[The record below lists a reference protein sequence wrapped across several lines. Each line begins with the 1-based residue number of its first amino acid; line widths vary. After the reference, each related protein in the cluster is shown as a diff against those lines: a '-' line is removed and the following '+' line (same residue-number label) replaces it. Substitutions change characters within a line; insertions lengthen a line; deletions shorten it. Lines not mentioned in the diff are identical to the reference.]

1 MALSPKED
9 DALRASL
16 RPIMDDAY
24 LWPYCLCH
32 EDDGPRRCHEYG
44 AWRRR
49 SNFRVFCLLCAR
61 PSACVCGSVS
71 PSSAPFTLLSGASV
85 YIIYIYIVFE
95 KRPVARGFDGPGAGA
110 AEISIGRRA
119 SSPSGDWR
127 DWTVLFATLVF
138 VSFATGYTTLDP
150 QRHSSPHLGRVRLP
164 LAPRPPA
171 RRGQV
176 LEVGELDAVKRVRR
190 ARRDEPGEQG

>member
-1 MALSPKED
+1 MHIDDPIAYGLWKLMMA
-9 DALRASL
+9 R
-16 RPIMDDAY
+16 
-24 LWPYCLCH
+24 
-32 EDDGPRRCHEYG
+32 G
-44 AWRRR
+44 ADTSTTHGATVRT
-49 SNFRVFCLLCAR
+49 SVSFLFILCATVYR
-61 PSACVCGSVS
+61 TPYVRLRGSVS
-71 PSSAPFTLLSGASV
+71 PGLVWHPSPFSLLSGASV

-95 KRPVARGFDGPGAGA
+95 KRPVARGFGGPGAGA